1 MVTQARS
8 RTTLQKGRTPRFAG
22 TGIVMQIDR
31 RALATAAA
39 SLKKEIEADQT
50 AMWRAKAQ
58 LTKKKEDLDR
68 LEKTLAA
75 MDDGAY

>member
-1 MVTQARS
+1 M
-8 RTTLQKGRTPRFAG
+8 
-22 TGIVMQIDR
+22 
-31 RALATAAA
+31 ATAAA
-39 SLKKEIEADQT
+39 SLKKEIDADQT
-50 AMWRAKAQ
+50 E